1 MDFFKTAFLKDAGA
15 IKLTIYNNHQSTF
28 FFVKMFFH
36 RQTFV
41 LLYIVSKVAPLYIVY
56 IYNYVIDF
64 AINQWRKNLATKSIR
79 CKTSPM
85 PTVGSIDMK
94 SSRLCEVVVELP
106 ESLMSKKMPS

>member
-1 MDFFKTAFLKDAGA
+1 MKFHEIFCEIQEYSSIVVILRRFSSIGGSVMRMDFFKTAFLKDAGA

-56 IYNYVIDF
+56 I
-64 AINQWRKNLATKSIR
+64 
-79 CKTSPM
+79 
-85 PTVGSIDMK
+85 
-94 SSRLCEVVVELP
+94 
-106 ESLMSKKMPS
+106 